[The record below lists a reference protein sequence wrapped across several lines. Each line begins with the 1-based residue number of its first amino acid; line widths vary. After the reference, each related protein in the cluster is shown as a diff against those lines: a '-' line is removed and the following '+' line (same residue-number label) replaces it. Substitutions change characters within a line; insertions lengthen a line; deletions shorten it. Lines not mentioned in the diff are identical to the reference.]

1 MMKSL
6 MLIIILTLSTSMIS
20 AYNPLSMGFMVILQ
34 CLLTCLVLN
43 STVKVYWI
51 SYIFYLIML
60 GGLLI
65 LFMYMCSASSNEV
78 IKPNLTSLLSTLM
91 FVLLTLLMAKMIF
104 SNWSIMKETLQ
115 FKSLVENLNTDNST
129 IISKI
134 YNNSSM
140 MVSWM
145 LISYL
150 LISLIVVAT
159 LTNFNK
165 SPLRSSN

>member
-1 MMKSL
+1 MMKSF
-6 MLIIILTLSTSMIS
+6 MLIVILALSMSMIS
-20 AYNPLSMGFMVILQ
+20 TYNPLSMGFMVIIQ

-65 LFMYMCSASSNEV
+65 LFMYMCSASSNEI
-78 IKPNLTSLLSTLM
+78 IKPNLTIFLLTLM
-91 FVLLTLLMAKMIF
+91 FIILMLLTAKMIL
-104 SNWSIMKETLQ
+104 SNWSIMKETVQ
-115 FKSLVENLNTDNST
+115 FNSLIENSNTDNST

-134 YNNSSM
+134 YNNTSM